1 MPSKRLRVMA
11 GPNGSGKSTVLKAVY
26 SQFYSGL
33 FVNAD
38 ELQKSLNTAGF
49 VNLLGDYNL
58 DINEKSFLNFINGLG
73 KSWITKA
80 KKEKSKISLSF
91 TNGILSVDN
100 KPTPYDA
107 AMAAD
112 FIRHALV
119 KKNETFTFET
129 VLSHESK
136 IRFLDYSKKR
146 GFKNYLYF
154 ICTVDPEININR
166 VKQRV
171 LLGGHNVSHEKIV
184 SRYFDSL
191 MLLKD
196 IIPLCHRAYFFDNS
210 SERNRDAINPV
221 AEIDPSGKLIL
232 LSPNQP
238 WWMKD
243 YVIDPL
249 FSE

>member
-1 MPSKRLRVMA
+1 MA
-11 GPNGSGKSTVLKAVY
+11 GPNGSGKSTVLKVIY

-38 ELQKSLNTAGF
+38 EIQKSFKTSGF
-49 VNLLGDYNL
+49 INLLSEYNL
-58 DINEKSFLNFINGLG
+58 DVSEKSFMSYLKGSG

-80 KKEKSKISLSF
+80 KKENSTISLSF
-91 TNGILSVDN
+91 KDGILFI
-100 KPTPYDA
+100 KEKLTAYDA

-136 IRFLDYSKKR
+136 IEFLNYSKEK

-171 LLGGHNVSHEKIV
+171 SLGGHNVPQEKIV
-184 SRYFDSL
+184 SRYIDSL
-191 MLLKD
+191 LLLKK
-196 IIPLCHRAYFFDNS
+196 IIPLCRRVYFFDNS
-210 SERNRDAINPV
+210 SESRVEAIKPI
-221 AEIDPSGKLIL
+221 AEIDPSGKLFL

-238 WWMKD
+238 WWLKE
-243 YVIDPL
+243 YVIDTL
-249 FSE
+249 FSSK

>member
-1 MPSKRLRVMA
+1 MA

-33 FVNAD
+33 YVNAD
-38 ELQKSLNTAGF
+38 ELQKSFKTSGF
-49 VNLLGDYNL
+49 VNLLSEYNL
-58 DINEKSFLNFINGLG
+58 DVTDKSFLSFLKGSG

-80 KKEKSKISLSF
+80 KRENSTISLSF
-91 TNGILSVDN
+91 NDGILSIKD
-100 KPTPYDA
+100 KLTPYDA

-136 IRFLDYSKKR
+136 TKFLNYTKNK

-171 LLGGHNVSHEKIV
+171 SLGGHNVPHEKIV
-184 SRYFDSL
+184 SRYYDSL
-191 MLLKD
+191 LLLKK
-196 IIPLCHRAYFFDNS
+196 IIPLCHRVYFFDNS
-210 SERNRDAINPV
+210 SESREQAIKPI

-238 WWMKD
+238 WWVKE

-249 FSE
+249 FSSK